1 MTSGEMLVGP
11 AKLMLLDE
19 ISTGLDSS
27 TTFTI
32 MSMMRRYVHIMHGT
46 ILCGLLQPQPETFE
60 LFDEVVLIS
69 AGKVGLGQT
78 DGVVCCPV
86 VGALQYKV
94 ALLRSLIMPAVNAP
108 FAAALVV
115 ICCEGRSCKI
125 WVCVA

>member
-69 AGKVGLGQT
+69 AGKVGLG
-78 DGVVCCPV
+78 G
-86 VGALQYKV
+86 LV
-94 ALLRSLIMPAVNAP
+94 A
-108 FAAALVV
+108 
-115 ICCEGRSCKI
+115 
-125 WVCVA
+125 WCVAQWLGLCSTRWPCCAR